1 MKKKEEY
8 KKVRKGD
15 TILVGKFKNKKV
27 VATGFGIDKNNQ
39 PTILTKKEMDSKGK
53 AVEKPLYNFRIKR
66 LMEEGVMQDFD
77 KFFEDAVSSGSFQ
90 TNSGSGGSG
99 AGENTPSNYIGTAEN
114 AKKKKKKFLL
124 KKMQG
129 NKDPETIAD
138 ERMKKV

>member
-1 MKKKEEY
+1 MKTKKKGYE
-8 KKVRKGD
+8 KVKKGD

-53 AVEKPLYNFRIKR
+53 AIEKPLYNFRIKR

-90 TNSGSGGSG
+90 TNSGSGGSPV
-99 AGENTPSNYIGTAEN
+99 GENTPSNYVGTAN
-114 AKKKKKKFLL
+114 GKKKKKKFLL

-129 NKDPETIAD
+129 NKDPETISD